1 MRRIGVRELRQ
12 NASRYLAD
20 VARGESLEITQHGR
34 AIARLVPVPRD
45 SWEEMIASGRVIPA
59 QGTRTRWNSM
69 WIFPRSYAPC
79 ATSSVGEA
87 VLRLISH
94 REACA
99 GCNRNGSASAVHRAL
114 SR

>member
-59 QGTRTRWNSM
+59 QGAGRPGDEDPLELDVDMS
-69 WIFPRSYAPC
+69 A
-79 ATSSVGEA
+79 E
-87 VLRLISH
+87 LRAMRDLE
-94 REACA
+94 R
-99 GCNRNGSASAVHRAL
+99 R
-114 SR
+114 